1 MDRNVFDKPE
11 EQSEARFSYALARK
25 RLTQL
30 NVFDKPEE
38 QSEARFSYALARKR
52 LTKYINLYITL
63 YCLYCKN

>member
-11 EQSEARFSYALARK
+11 EQSEACFSYALARK
-25 RLTQL
+25 RLTKL

-52 LTKYINLYITL
+52 LTKYIIYINTVILYIL
-63 YCLYCKN
+63 

>member
-1 MDRNVFDKPE
+1 MDR
-11 EQSEARFSYALARK
+11 
-25 RLTQL
+25 